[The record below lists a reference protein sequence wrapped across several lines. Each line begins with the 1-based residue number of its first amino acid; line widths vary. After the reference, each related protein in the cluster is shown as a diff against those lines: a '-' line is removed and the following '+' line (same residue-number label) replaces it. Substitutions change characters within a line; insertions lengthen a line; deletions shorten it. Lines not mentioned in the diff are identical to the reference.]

1 MIGTCALVMIASGRL
16 VRTPTKTPVRTG
28 DQGRRTVAAKN
39 PKAKRAQNAPS
50 KAARLSGNDNGSI
63 SSTSTI
69 PMASPRTTPKLIRDI
84 GPDSSSSRRASITTL
99 AVSNGMEVLMAKR
112 IAKEWLWFLAATI
125 AAIGLSLVYR
135 GAFWRVAET
144 GLVLVSIYGLSAF
157 IRITVWAVRTVQEP
171 ATT

>member
-1 MIGTCALVMIASGRL
+1 
-16 VRTPTKTPVRTG
+16 
-28 DQGRRTVAAKN
+28 
-39 PKAKRAQNAPS
+39 
-50 KAARLSGNDNGSI
+50 
-63 SSTSTI
+63 
-69 PMASPRTTPKLIRDI
+69 
-84 GPDSSSSRRASITTL
+84 
-99 AVSNGMEVLMAKR
+99 MEVLMAKR